1 MTNTTSKFDVAK
13 YLVDDQTIANYL
25 DDCMEEGGTPLF
37 LKAVGEVARAR
48 GMSEIAA
55 SAGLTR
61 ASLYKSLGE
70 AGNPALST
78 MERVIDSLG
87 FRLSVV
93 PKNLPIAVSD
103 AKAAKAVAKRAGGS
117 AKKVGSVRKAVAKAG
132 PARTSKATA
141 VESVRRTR
149 ASKRGGRS

>member
-93 PKNLPIAVSD
+93 PKNLPVAVAGVRQ
-103 AKAAKAVAKRAGGS
+103 AKVAKAVAKRAGGA
-117 AKKVGSVRKAVAKAG
+117 AKKVGTARKAMAKTAPAG
-132 PARTSKATA
+132 AAKATA
-141 VESVRRTR
+141 VESARRTR
-149 ASKRGGRS
+149 ARKK